1 MSKLI
6 LKMSL
11 SLDGYV
17 AMRDGGNDW
26 IFPSFTGDAEAW
38 TLQSLQDARAHLM
51 GAQTYRDMAAFW
63 PQSTSVFAAP
73 MNETPKVVFSKTMT
87 TAEWGDTRIASG
99 DLVDEVK
106 RLKQGP
112 GGDLVAHGGARFAR
126 SLCQTGLIDEF
137 RLRVHPVVLGDG
149 QRIFAES
156 INIEAITT
164 TAFTGGAVAHVCR
177 PA

>member
-1 MSKLI
+1 MSKLV

-17 AMRDGGNDW
+17 ATQDGSNDW
-26 IFPSFTGDAEAW
+26 IFPSLTDDAVAW
-38 TLQSLQDARAHLM
+38 TLQSLGNARAHLM

-87 TAEWGDTRIASG
+87 TADWGDTRIASG
-99 DLVDEVK
+99 ELVDEVK
-106 RLKQGP
+106 RLKQESD
-112 GGDLVAHGGARFAR
+112 GDLLAHGGARFAR

-137 RLRVHPVVLGDG
+137 RLLVHPVVLGDG
-149 QRIFAES
+149 QPIFV
-156 INIEAITT
+156 EAISLEPITT
-164 TAFTGGAVAHVCR
+164 TAFSGGAVAHVCR